1 MFMTLKCSLIVGHI
15 SVSVGVWRS
24 GVSYG
29 DSKESKKF
37 RSGFQLYK
45 KYCFVGFI
53 GDLRGGGSDFEDAI
67 ITRMIAIIALY
78 LLVSCLV

>member
-45 KYCFVGFI
+45 KYCLVGFI
-53 GDLRGGGSDFEDAI
+53 GDLRGGSDIEDAI